1 MGAKERGQP
10 KRLIGTVV
18 SAKTDKTRSV
28 VVEQH
33 KKDPLYGKYIRIKR
47 KFMAHDSN
55 NLTHEGDRVEIV
67 ACRPVSKAKCWRVT
81 RVLRLALAELAEQ
94 EGQVE

>member
-1 MGAKERGQP
+1 MGIKERGQP

-18 SAKTDKTRSV
+18 SAKMDKTRSV
-28 VVEQH
+28 VVEQQ
-33 KKDPLYGKYIRIKR
+33 KKDPLYGKYIRVKR
-47 KFMAHDSN
+47 TFMAHDSN

-81 RVLRLALAELAEQ
+81 RVLRLVVAEPAEQ
-94 EGQVE
+94 EGQV

>member
-1 MGAKERGQP
+1 MGIKERGQP

-28 VVEQH
+28 VVEQQ
-33 KKDPLYGKYIRIKR
+33 KKDPLYGKYIRVKR
-47 KFMAHDSN
+47 TFMAHDSN

-81 RVLRLALAELAEQ
+81 RVLRLVVAEPAEQ

>member
-1 MGAKERGQP
+1 MGIKERGQP

-47 KFMAHDSN
+47 KIMAHDSN
-55 NLTHEGDRVEIV
+55 SLTHEGDRVEIV

-81 RVLRLALAELAEQ
+81 RVLRLVVAEPAEQ

>member
-1 MGAKERGQP
+1 MGIKERGQP
-10 KRLIGTVV
+10 KRMIGTVV

-81 RVLRLALAELAEQ
+81 RVLRLVIAEPAEQ